1 MNMRKQ
7 RITLRK
13 VLAFGAII
21 LLVFVLALIAMPA
34 SMFPFKSF
42 LDSQKLLQSTIS
54 FFGIIIGGFIAG
66 LILTVVHERIQTYS
80 WRRDQALKDIDA
92 IYEPLYWDVTR
103 VATMAESLDMPHYPS
118 QVTNWGRIKDSYL
131 GTKLRLMEERLY
143 EDLQRLFD
151 DYREYAARRANA
163 LDMVATIAKEIIE
176 KRLDER
182 IAKGNYDL
190 KEAIPRA
197 KPGEPVTTV
206 KDEILAEMPKRLN
219 WGYKI
224 FTGLLKGKPV
234 REWSASKSGDENTY
248 LQNVVSYVN
257 ESDTSYFTHIKFGA
271 EEIQTILD
279 ELYHEVQAD
288 TKVNKSVAW
297 CEDYSQR
304 AQRLKSNLEVR
315 ILRPQLP

>member
-13 VLAFGAII
+13 VLAFVVII

-34 SMFPFKSF
+34 SMFRFKSF
-42 LDSQKLLQSTIS
+42 LDSQKLLESTIS
-54 FFGIIIGGFIAG
+54 FFGVITGGFIAG

-103 VATMAESLDMPHYPS
+103 VATMAESLDMPNCPS
-118 QVTNWGRIKDSYL
+118 QVTSWGRIKDSYL

-176 KRLDER
+176 K
-182 IAKGNYDL
+182 
-190 KEAIPRA
+190 
-197 KPGEPVTTV
+197 
-206 KDEILAEMPKRLN
+206 
-219 WGYKI
+219 
-224 FTGLLKGKPV
+224 
-234 REWSASKSGDENTY
+234 
-248 LQNVVSYVN
+248 
-257 ESDTSYFTHIKFGA
+257 
-271 EEIQTILD
+271 
-279 ELYHEVQAD
+279 
-288 TKVNKSVAW
+288 
-297 CEDYSQR
+297 
-304 AQRLKSNLEVR
+304 
-315 ILRPQLP
+315 